1 MAQNTEQGTGK
12 HPHKDSS
19 EPWHH
24 TEGSQPEHRQE
35 SRGENSGTEHNRKQS
50 ASGTNEGGP
59 SSSSQDLKER
69 EYRDKEGNVHHHTHT
84 SSEMNERKAS

>member
-35 SRGENSGTEHNRKQS
+35 SRGEN
-50 ASGTNEGGP
+50 
-59 SSSSQDLKER
+59 L
-69 EYRDKEGNVHHHTHT
+69 RD
-84 SSEMNERKAS
+84 